1 MKQSPEQ
8 NLEFDRAFEQLKDL
22 VDLRQADLLHPRRP
36 NAIYTACVV
45 LWMLIFQRL
54 KPDASLE
61 AAVKHLIEN
70 QPGYLPENK
79 RLSQGTLSSNS
90 AAYSRARSELPL
102 DVVKW
107 FSNEITRAI
116 VGQSEPLLD
125 GRQIFLLD
133 GTTITLAP
141 EKELQTK
148 YPPASNQHGESV
160 WPVVNLTVFHELSS
174 GCALLPQLGAMY
186 GPEAVSETEL
196 ARNGMHCLPDESI
209 IMADAGFGIFG
220 VAHQAQLLGHDFF
233 LRMKKLNFESLR
245 AKAKLVSQSPKHKTY
260 QHQWTPTPKNRK
272 TQPGLPRDASLAVVL
287 HEINVNETL
296 TLYCVTSLPQD
307 AATLGN
313 LYNQRVNVEVDI
325 RNLKV
330 VLDTEN
336 IRAKKVDTFLKEL
349 YTSVVAYNL
358 VGQFRRQAAE
368 LNQVAP
374 RRMSFKRT
382 WTTFQTF
389 LLKHLHTEPELWRKS
404 FERALFYAT
413 KDKLPNRAA
422 NRSVKRECYAKH
434 SKRDHFE
441 KRKKPPEKLKHTDLK

>member
-1 MKQSPEQ
+1 MKQSPKQ
-8 NLEFDRAFEQLKDL
+8 ILEFDRAFDLLKNL
-22 VDLRQADLLHPRRP
+22 VDLSEADLLHPKRP
-36 NAIYTACVV
+36 HAIYTACVV
-45 LWMLIFQRL
+45 LWMLVFQRL

-61 AAVKHLIEN
+61 VAVKHLIEN
-70 QPGYLPENK
+70 QPEYLPKNK
-79 RLSQGTLSSNS
+79 RLSQGKLSSNS
-90 AAYSRARSELPL
+90 AAYSRARSDLPL
-102 DVVKW
+102 DIVKW
-107 FSNEITRAI
+107 FSNEVTDAI
-116 VGQSEPLLD
+116 VEQSEPLLD
-125 GRQIFLLD
+125 GRPIFLLD

-141 EKELQTK
+141 EKELQK
-148 YPPASNQHGESV
+148 KFPPASNQHGEGV
-160 WPVVNLTVFHELSS
+160 WPVVNMTVFHELSS
-174 GCALLPQLGAMY
+174 GCALLPELGAMY

-196 ARNGMHCLPDESI
+196 ARNGMHRLPEQSI

-220 VAHQAQLLGHDFF
+220 VAYQAQLLGHDFF
-233 LRMKKLNFESLR
+233 LRMKKANFESLR
-245 AKAKLVSQSPKHKTY
+245 AQATLVSESRKHKTY
-260 QHQWTPTPKNRK
+260 QLQWTPTSNNRK
-272 TQPGLPRDASLAVVL
+272 TQPSLPEDASVAIIL
-287 HEINVNETL
+287 HEIKANKTL
-296 TLYCVTSLPQD
+296 TLYCVTSLKQD

-313 LYNQRVNVEVDI
+313 LYNQRVNVEIDI

-389 LLKHLHTEPELWRKS
+389 LLGHLHTEPESWRKAYG
-404 FERALFYAT
+404 RALFYAT

-422 NRSVKRECYAKH
+422 NRSVKRESYPKR
-434 SKRDHFE
+434 SKRDQFE
-441 KRKKPPEKLKHTDLK
+441 KRKKPPIKIKPTDLK